1 MGRINETVRTVNS
14 AARTILF
21 AALLAGAAYGGWKA
35 YSIYS
40 KPQQQLQAKQQEL
53 ESVLAKL
60 ATADHDLALRTEEVA
75 TLSADV
81 KAKAAAIAKLET
93 SNGLLK
99 LRHRIARINVLD
111 QSEDAESG
119 RVTTTIEFYEVD
131 EQGAPITDERQKFEI
146 VGDRVYVEC
155 LVAKFDDK
163 FVEANDLDR
172 RTAVCLFQRIF
183 GEFQEPQDGFAIDAV
198 GSSPT
203 AYAGEEISEFEKGIW
218 RDFWT
223 IANDPA
229 RAAELGIRA
238 AHADAPSIKLRP
250 GGVYELDLRTTGEMT
265 LRPLPAPPAAETAA
279 SKDAG

>member
-1 MGRINETVRTVNS
+1 MGKINETVRTVNS
-14 AARTILF
+14 AFRTMLF
-21 AALLAGAAYGGWKA
+21 AALLGGAAFGGWKA

-40 KPQQQLQAKQQEL
+40 EPQKQLNAKQKEL

-60 ATADHDLALRTEEVA
+60 ATADQELAVRTEEVA
-75 TLSADV
+75 TLTADV
-81 KAKAAAIAKLET
+81 QTKAAAIAKLET

-99 LRHRIARINVLD
+99 LQHRIARINVLD
-111 QSEDAESG
+111 QTEDAETG
-119 RVTTTIEFYEVD
+119 EVTTAIEFYEVD
-131 EQGAPITDERQKFEI
+131 EQGVPLTDERQQFDLE
-146 VGDRVYVEC
+146 GDRIYVEC

-163 FVEANDLDR
+163 FVEENDLDR

-183 GEFQEPQDGFAIDAV
+183 GEFQEPKDGFPIDAV

-229 RAAELGIRA
+229 RAAEMGIRA
-238 AHADAPSIKLRP
+238 AHADAPSIKLRK

-265 LRPLPAPPAAETAA
+265 LRPLPDEAPEAVEVE
-279 SKDAG
+279 AG